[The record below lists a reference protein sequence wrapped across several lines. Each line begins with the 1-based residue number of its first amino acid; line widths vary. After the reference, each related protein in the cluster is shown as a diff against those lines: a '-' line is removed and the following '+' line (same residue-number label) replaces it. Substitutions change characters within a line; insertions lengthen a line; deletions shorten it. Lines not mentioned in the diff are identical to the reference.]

1 MPKIAQKINEFK
13 RVSAREVSQRGMAV
27 LAMTIFSSS
36 RKCLKSC
43 QTINFEE
50 KNFRI
55 FFFSSQFYF
64 IKLTPLEEMQNS
76 KNYVALTTHTVSS
89 I

>member
-13 RVSAREVSQRGMAV
+13 RVSAREVSQMGMAV

-55 FFFSSQFYF
+55 FFFFF
-64 IKLTPLEEMQNS
+64 TILLHKTNAIRGDAEF
-76 KNYVALTTHTVSS
+76 
-89 I
+89 